1 MKDTQ
6 KISVDDLED
15 ITGGSGKER
24 EEVLSFIK
32 EYYPDVKA
40 SSTKEL
46 KSFLETFGI
55 TDVVYHPNLPN
66 TYFDK
71 DGNKLSHEQFM
82 QILRDSVQ
90 IMKESVL
97 DNKI

>member
-1 MKDTQ
+1 MKNA
-6 KISVDDLED
+6 KEIRIDDLED

-32 EYYPDVKA
+32 EYYPNVKTTSA
-40 SSTKEL
+40 REL
-46 KSFLETFGI
+46 KTFLETLGI

-66 TYFDK
+66 TYYDK

-82 QILRDSVQ
+82 QILKDSVQ
-90 IMKESVL
+90 IMKESVS
-97 DNKI
+97 NNII